1 MGAGRSMS
9 SNARSSSG
17 QLGSVP
23 RQLTKT
29 DFPAP
34 RQQFG
39 KSKNKSS
46 GVNIAQ
52 YGPEQRSSQE
62 QEDAVK
68 QAKENEQ
75 SDQWSRATS
84 EMKTPNVMYDDRN
97 QTEIA
102 GKYARDTERSAPGS
116 SYSRFRAGMDLR
128 M

>member
-9 SNARSSSG
+9 SNARSSYG
-17 QLGSVP
+17 QLGYKP
-23 RQLTKT
+23 T
-29 DFPAP
+29 DRSLPVPAP
-34 RQQFG
+34 RQQIG
-39 KSKNKSS
+39 SPKKDS
-46 GVNIAQ
+46 GASIAK

-75 SDQWSRATS
+75 SAQWSRATS

-102 GKYARDTERSAPGS
+102 GKYARDTERAAPDS
-116 SYSRFRAGMDLR
+116 SYSRSRAGRDLR

>member
-1 MGAGRSMS
+1 MGAGRAMS
-9 SNARSSSG
+9 SRG
-17 QLGSVP
+17 QLGYKP
-23 RQLTKT
+23 T
-29 DFPAP
+29 DRSLPVPAP
-34 RQQFG
+34 RQQIG
-39 KSKNKSS
+39 SPKKGS
-46 GVNIAQ
+46 GANIAK
-52 YGPEQRSSQE
+52 YGPGQRSSQE

-102 GKYARDTERSAPGS
+102 GKYARDTERAAPDS
-116 SYSRFRAGMDLR
+116 SYSRSRAGRDLR

>member
-17 QLGSVP
+17 QLGYKPTNRSLPV
-23 RQLTKT
+23 
-29 DFPAP
+29 PAP
-34 RQQFG
+34 RQQIG
-39 KSKNKSS
+39 SPKKDS
-46 GVNIAQ
+46 GANIAK
-52 YGPEQRSSQE
+52 YVPGQRSSQE

-75 SDQWSRATS
+75 SAQWSRATS

-102 GKYARDTERSAPGS
+102 GRYARETERAANRE
-116 SYSRFRAGMDLR
+116 SRAVMRHGF
-128 M
+128 